1 LLAAQVTSQ
10 RTWSGRE
17 VVDPEPAGPV
27 GIDCGDAVL
36 MADHHAGL
44 PVGDELANHVSA
56 SAQSGDLNLDGQTVG
71 LEGEQPVGARKSA
84 VGSELRVR

>member
-1 LLAAQVTSQ
+1 MLAARVTSQ
-10 RTWSGRE
+10 RTGSGRE
-17 VVDPEPAGPV
+17 VLYDEPAEPV
-27 GIDCGDAVL
+27 GIGRRDAVL
-36 MADHHAGL
+36 VADHHAGL